1 VRLPLAIVGIC
12 LNIIP
17 FQLTRMVG
25 TLKIPDHRTSTVK
38 VLSGIF
44 LYPLLWTVEAMILG
58 EGLLP
63 AWFWWLLAPAS
74 GTATVLFLEHHAR
87 LLDELITYLRLKTQ
101 SDIREELEERLENV
115 DREVSEFIDTA
126 LKLES

>member
-1 VRLPLAIVGIC
+1 
-12 LNIIP
+12 
-17 FQLTRMVG
+17 MVG